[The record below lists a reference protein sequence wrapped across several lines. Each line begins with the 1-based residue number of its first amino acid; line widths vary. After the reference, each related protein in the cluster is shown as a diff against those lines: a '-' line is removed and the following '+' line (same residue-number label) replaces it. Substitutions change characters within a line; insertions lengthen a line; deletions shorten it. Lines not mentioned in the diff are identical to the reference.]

1 MNEAHLHLLV
11 NHIPIIGVVIG
22 ILVLSTGYIL
32 KNITIKRTALGIFIF
47 SSLFAIPAFF
57 SGERAEEVIEKLP
70 GVSENYIEAHEEVAE
85 VFIWIIASLGV
96 LSLLTFLSDYFKR
109 KISKW
114 LYLLTAI
121 MAIVTL
127 VVAKQVGTTGGEIRH
142 PEIRTTQSPVNTNS
156 IKPEEDK
163 DD

>member
-11 NHIPIIGVVIG
+11 NHIPIIGVVIE

-32 KNITIKRTALGIFIF
+32 KNSTIKRTALGIFIF

-57 SGERAEEVIEKLP
+57 SGEGAEEVVEKLP
-70 GVSENYIEAHEEVAE
+70 GVSENYIEAHEEAAE
-85 VFIWIIASLGV
+85 VFIWIIASFGV

-121 MAIVTL
+121 LAIVTI

-142 PEIRTTQSPVNTNS
+142 SEIRATQLPANTNNINS
-156 IKPEEDK
+156 EDK

>member
-32 KNITIKRTALGIFIF
+32 KNNIIKRTALGIFIF

-57 SGERAEEVIEKLP
+57 SGGGAEEVVEKLP
-70 GVSENYIEAHEEVAE
+70 GVSEDYIEAHEETAE

-109 KISKW
+109 KFSKW

-121 MAIVTL
+121 MAIVTI

-142 PEIRTTQSPVNTNS
+142 SEIRTTQTPVNTINTNS
-156 IKPEEDK
+156 EDK

>member
-1 MNEAHLHLLV
+1 MNQAHFHLLV
-11 NHIPIIGVVIG
+11 NHFPIIGVVIG
-22 ILVLSTGYIL
+22 ILILSAGFIFKINTV
-32 KNITIKRTALGIFIF
+32 KRTALGVFIF
-47 SSLFAIPAFF
+47 SSIFAIPAFL
-57 SGERAEEVIEKLP
+57 SGGGAEEVIEKLP
-70 GVSENYIEAHEEVAE
+70 GVSETYIETHEEMAE
-85 VFIWIIASLGV
+85 IFIWIIASLGV
-96 LSLLTFLSDYFKR
+96 LSLLTFLSEYFKT
-109 KISKW
+109 KYSKL

-121 MAIVTL
+121 MAIVTI

>member
-32 KNITIKRTALGIFIF
+32 KNNTIKRTALGIFIF
-47 SSLFAIPAFF
+47 TSLFAIPAFF
-57 SGERAEEVIEKLP
+57 SGEGAEEVIEKLP
-70 GVSENYIEAHEEVAE
+70 GVSENYIEAHEEAAE

-96 LSLLTFLSDYFKR
+96 LSLLTFLSDYFKS
-109 KISKW
+109 KISNW
-114 LYLLTAI
+114 LYLLTAL
-121 MAIVTL
+121 MAIVTI
-127 VVAKQVGTTGGEIRH
+127 VFAKQVGTTGGEIRH
-142 PEIRTTQSPVNTNS
+142 IEIRATQLPANTNNINS
-156 IKPEEDK
+156 EDK

>member
-1 MNEAHLHLLV
+1 MNEAHFHLLV

-22 ILVLSTGYIL
+22 ILIL
-32 KNITIKRTALGIFIF
+32 TAGFIFKINMVKRTALGVFIF
-47 SSLFAIPAFF
+47 SAMFAIPAFL
-57 SGERAEEVIEKLP
+57 SGEGAEEVIEKLP
-70 GVSENYIEAHEEVAE
+70 GVSETYIKAHEEIAE
-85 VFIWIIASLGV
+85 IFIWIIATLGV
-96 LSLLTFLSDYFKR
+96 LSLVTFLSEYFKT
-109 KISKW
+109 KYSKL

-121 MAIVTL
+121 MAIATI

-142 PEIRTTQSPVNTNS
+142 IEIRATQSPVNNNS